1 MLSFR
6 EESAD
11 NHLFN
16 PVARAAQIQAVGRL
30 SHTHALQIE
39 ILNLAIPLSLDI
51 NDTAESIMRKD
62 LYSFSAELLTF
73 GVIRTESEMSVI
85 SCVGSLLKHRLI
97 CDIKHIM
104 IRFLSIPTFFGESC
118 CICCAFLHMMFVMN
132 VTALRNSYLN
142 GLCIL
147 IKYNYRRKRKLIVR
161 EQINRLLTC

>member
-30 SHTHALQIE
+30 SHTHTLQIE

-51 NDTAESIMRKD
+51 NDTREGIMRKD
-62 LYSFSAELLTF
+62 LYSFSTVLLSF

-85 SCVGSLLKHRLI
+85 SCFGSLLKHRLI
-97 CDIKHIM
+97 GDIEHIM
-104 IRFLSIPTFFGESC
+104 IRFLSIPAFFSKSYSVGPC
-118 CICCAFLHMMFVMN
+118 LLHMMFVMN
-132 VTALRNSYLN
+132 VATLRNSYLN
-142 GLCIL
+142 SLRIL
-147 IKYNYRRKRKLIVR
+147 IKYKYRRKRKFIVR
-161 EQINRLLTC
+161 EQINGLLTC